1 MSNEKIYK
9 IRISKVGTQIMI
21 YMFISE
27 SIITMI
33 VLLYVDF
40 ELLSILDFDHV
51 NIIDNMTDGFKKN

>member
-1 MSNEKIYK
+1 
-9 IRISKVGTQIMI
+9 MI